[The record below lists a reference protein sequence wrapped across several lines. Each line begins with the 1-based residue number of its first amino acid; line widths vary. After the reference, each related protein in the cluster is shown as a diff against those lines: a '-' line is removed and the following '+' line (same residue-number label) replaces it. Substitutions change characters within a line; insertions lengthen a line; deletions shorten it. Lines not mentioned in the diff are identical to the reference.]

1 MQDLFLTLADHAFA
15 ALRGGEVLLLNF
27 SGETTDFVRFNHAQ
41 VRQPMTVRQ
50 AQLGLTLI
58 GGRRRNDLTV
68 ALTGSPLQDRGMVS
82 AALQSLRDELPHLPE
97 DPYLLYSTE
106 ATQSARDDRGTLPAA
121 ADAIADVVDAARG
134 TDLVGILGSGPLMRG
149 FASSLGARHWHA
161 VDAFLLDWSLYLAG
175 DKAVK
180 SAWSGSAWD
189 RAELARRIG
198 DARQHLA
205 HLGTAPRTIEPGEY
219 RAYLAPAA
227 LDELLWMLSWGGV
240 SEKAQRTKQ
249 SCIQQLVDG
258 HATFS
263 PLVQIAED
271 IAGGLAPAFDE
282 AGFPR
287 PPRVPLVR
295 DGRHAGSMVSP
306 RTAAEYGIASN
317 GASEDEGMAAMSVGA
332 GTLAEDDV
340 LAALDTGLYVG
351 NLHYLNFSD
360 RTHGRITGMTRF
372 ATFWVERGRIVAPV
386 NVMRWDD
393 TLYRMLGTQLEALTD
408 RPHWVLDADTYGQRS
423 VQTSR
428 VPGALLRGM
437 AFTL

>member
-1 MQDLFLTLADHAFA
+1 MKELFFTLADHACA
-15 ALRGGEVLLLNF
+15 GLGSDEVLLLNF
-27 SGETTDFVRFNHAQ
+27 SGEVTDFVRFNHAQ

-58 GGRRRNDLTV
+58 DGLRRNELT
-68 ALTGSPLQDRGMVS
+68 LTLAGTPLQDRGTVT
-82 AALQSLRDELPHLPE
+82 AAVQSLRAELSQLPE

-106 ATQSARDDRGTLPAA
+106 ATRSERIDTGALPSAAS
-121 ADAIADVVDAARG
+121 AIEDVVEAGRG
-134 TDLVGILGSGPLMRG
+134 TDLVGVLGSGPIMRG
-149 FASSLGARHWHA
+149 FASSVGARHWHA
-161 VDAFLLDWSLYLAG
+161 VDAFLFDWSLYHSG

-180 SAWSGSAWD
+180 CAWSGSTWD

-198 DARQHLA
+198 EARGQLE
-205 HLGTAPRTIEPGEY
+205 HLGASPRTIEPGEY

-227 LDELLWMLSWGGV
+227 LDELLSTLNWNGV

-249 SCIQQLVDG
+249 SCIQKLVEG
-258 HATFS
+258 QAGLS
-263 PLVQIAED
+263 PLVRVAED

-282 AGFPR
+282 AGFTKPD
-287 PPRVPLVR
+287 RVDLVI
-295 DGRHAGSMVSP
+295 DGRHRGSMVSP
-306 RTAAEYGIASN
+306 RTGAEYGIPSN
-317 GASEDEGMAAMSVGA
+317 GAGEDEGMAAMTVGA
-332 GTLAEDDV
+332 GTLRDEDV

-360 RTHGRITGMTRF
+360 RPSGRVTGLTRF
-372 ATFWVERGRIVAPV
+372 ATFWVEHGRIAAPV

-393 TLYRMLGTQLEALTD
+393 TLYRMLGDNLEALTD
-408 RPHWVLDADTYGQRS
+408 RPQWILDSRTYGQRS

-428 VPGALLRGM
+428 VPGALLRKM